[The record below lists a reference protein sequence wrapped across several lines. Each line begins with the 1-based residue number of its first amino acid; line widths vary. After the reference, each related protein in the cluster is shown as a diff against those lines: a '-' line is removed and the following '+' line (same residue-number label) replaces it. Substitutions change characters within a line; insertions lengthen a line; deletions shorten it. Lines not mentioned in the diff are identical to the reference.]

1 MPFFPTMVCS
11 VDSYFFVSM
20 LHPIP
25 TGSVTGNI
33 RRAQIGDDLAFE
45 WLWHRY
51 YKSLVRHL
59 EKLAGKP
66 GFEPFDPE
74 DIAHSVFVAF
84 HDGLSQEKFHSLNG
98 RFQLWKLLTLI
109 GLRKAINSAKKDF
122 VYRHSIEHSGI
133 TERLVIDDSFDDLR
147 FEEELEHCLSLLDNE
162 HQSQR
167 LRELALLKIKGYSN
181 TRIADELGWT
191 RKTVALRLNLIFEI
205 WKEASEA

>member
-1 MPFFPTMVCS
+1 MLLFPTMVCS
-11 VDSYFFVSM
+11 VDSHFIVSM

-51 YKSLVRHL
+51 YKSLVHHI
-59 EKLAGKP
+59 EKLSGKP
-66 GFEPFDPE
+66 GLEPVDPE
-74 DIAHSVFVAF
+74 EIAHNVFIAL
-84 HDGLSQEKFHSLNG
+84 HDGLSQEKFNRLNG

-109 GLRKAINSAKKDF
+109 GLRKTINSAKKDF
-122 VYRHSIEHSGI
+122 VYRKPIEYSGI
-133 TERLVIDDSFDDLR
+133 TDRSVIDNSFDDLR
-147 FEEELEHCLSLLDNE
+147 FDEELEYCLSLLDNE
-162 HQSQR
+162 HQGQR
-167 LRELALLKIKGYSN
+167 LRELALLKIKGDSN